1 MAIQIE
7 PLKVQ
12 IDEWM
17 GKKEEANIRKIT
29 CRISMAHGGYKE
41 IYSDGSISKGGSHK
55 RLD

>member
-1 MAIQIE
+1 M
-7 PLKVQ
+7 Q

-29 CRISMAHGGYKE
+29 GRISMAHGGCKE
-41 IYSDGSISKGGSHK
+41 IYSDGSNSKGESRR